1 MRNSLEAEG
10 VYDSWAGPIDGEVSF
25 AGRPRRRGSMTRTMV
40 RFLLAGAFALM
51 SLPAL
56 AADPS
61 PRQQQTVQAQETRL
75 ESGLK
80 TLALQSNATKLGAA
94 KQAEV
99 SRQKSAIHDM
109 IRRLEAGEQVAP
121 GEIDRV
127 LQAR

>member
-1 MRNSLEAEG
+1 MRAMN
-10 VYDSWAGPIDGEVSF
+10 
-25 AGRPRRRGSMTRTMV
+25 RNRV
-40 RFLLAGAFALM
+40 RCLLGGAFALV
-51 SLPAL
+51 SFPAL
-56 AADPS
+56 AADTPAH
-61 PRQQQTVQAQETRL
+61 PQPTVQTQEMRL
-75 ESGLK
+75 ESGYK
-80 TLALQSNATKLGAA
+80 TLALRSNATKLGAA